1 MYRMAAPA
9 LAVASVLAV
18 VAGNTADTAADTAVG
33 IAASGEAAITTV
45 RFTAEERRETLGY
58 WTADRMRKVV
68 AGAALGHD
76 AASVKPW
83 NGPAVK
89 TVGRLFFTNEQGQD
103 SYCTATAVRSRNH
116 SAVMTAGHCVQLPAS
131 PGNHYSNMVFVPG
144 YGEGKRPYGTFAVRA
159 FAMPRSWERDAKN
172 DVAVVVVD
180 ERKGKSL
187 TDTVGGQA
195 VAVDRKPG
203 GKVTVFGY
211 PDSQEQRGERL
222 MYCAGT
228 TKAAPQDKQSVRCPM
243 EGGSSGGPWLADFDE
258 KSGRGKLVSV
268 NSFGDAAEG
277 ASAMEGEVLGATA
290 GELHKRAQ
298 GL

>member
-1 MYRMAAPA
+1 MHRIVAPA
-9 LAVASVLAV
+9 LAVASVASVASVVAV
-18 VAGNTADTAADTAVG
+18 VAGNTAGSTP
-33 IAASGEAAITTV
+33 SGEAAITTV
-45 RFTAEERRETLGY
+45 KFTAEERRETLGY
-58 WTADRMRKVV
+58 WTADRMRKVA
-68 AGAALGHD
+68 AGADLGHD

-83 NGPAVK
+83 SGPAMK

-144 YGEGKRPYGTFAVRA
+144 YGEGKRPYGVFAVRA
-159 FAMPRSWERDAKN
+159 SVLPRSWERDAKN

-180 ERKGKSL
+180 QQKGKSL

-222 MYCAGT
+222 MYCAGAT
-228 TKAAPQDKQSVRCPM
+228 SDAPQAKQSVRCPM

-268 NSFGDAAEG
+268 NSFGDTAEG
-277 ASAMEGEVLGATA
+277 GSAMEGEVLGATA
-290 GELHKRAQ
+290 GELLKRAQ
-298 GL
+298 QL